1 MSKPMGIVSY
11 INTMNRLYGSEQQV
25 AGNPLGFPEHMIH
38 QYEGGQLTPEEFYQ
52 HQSIPQSERPL
63 TGAEGG
69 RVYDTRKYLQGGRV
83 GMKPGGLVEPG
94 VTHYGKYV
102 RREGISALDFG
113 KAQKVWTAQTLQ
125 SILTPSGKKEQSKSY
140 KIIIQALEDA

>member
-1 MSKPMGIVSY
+1 MAKPMNIVSY

-25 AGNPLGFPEHMIH
+25 ASNTLNFPEHMIH

-69 RVYDTRKYLQGGRV
+69 RVYDTRKYF
-83 GMKPGGLVEPG
+83 KPGGLVEPG
-94 VTHYGKYV
+94 VTHYGEKKPDVLGRVYKVELDHTPHHYEYWVRLPKYHL
-102 RREGISALDFG
+102 I
-113 KAQKVWTAQTLQ
+113 
-125 SILTPSGKKEQSKSY
+125 
-140 KIIIQALEDA
+140 